1 MKILVTG
8 GAGYIGSITNMELW
22 KRGVETVVFDNLI
35 YGHRQA
41 VAGGVLEVGDLLR
54 VETLRKIFKK
64 YKFDGVIHFAAYVL
78 AGESMHDPYKYFNN
92 NIQGGL
98 NLLRVMAENS
108 VKKII
113 FSSSCAVYGYP
124 KKLPVT
130 EKEELKPVSVYGE
143 TKVSF
148 EKILYWYDKLFK
160 IKYVSLR
167 YFNAAG
173 ASLDGAFG
181 GDHKPET
188 HIIPLAIQAA
198 MGLRDYFKLFGND
211 YPTKD
216 GTCIRDYIHV
226 LDLSSAHILAL
237 EKLEK
242 GESAIYNLGA
252 EKGYSNLE
260 VLKMVKKVTGRD
272 FLIKIGKRREGD
284 PAAIFADSTKIK
296 KELGWKPGYSDLKT
310 IVETAWK
317 WHKTHPKG
325 YQKDAILVNRYFSRK
340 ARK

>member
-8 GAGYIGSITNMELW
+8 GAGYIGSITNQELR
-22 KRGVETVVFDNLI
+22 KKGFETVVFDNLI
-35 YGHRQA
+35 YGHRKA
-41 VAGGVLEVGDLLR
+41 VVDSILEVGDLLR
-54 VETLRKIFKK
+54 IESLRKIFKK
-64 YKFDGVIHFAAYVL
+64 HKFDGVIHFAAYAL
-78 AGESMHDPYKYFNN
+78 AGESMRDPYRYFKN

-98 NLLRVMAENS
+98 NLLQVMTENN

-130 EKEELKPVSVYGE
+130 EREKLEPVSVYGE
-143 TKVSF
+143 AKIAF
-148 EKILYWYDKLFK
+148 EKILYWYEKLYG
-160 IKYVSLR
+160 IKYISLR

-173 ASLDGAFG
+173 ASLDGTLG
-181 GDHKPET
+181 EDHKPET
-188 HIIPLAIQAA
+188 HIIPIALEAA
-198 MGLRDYFKLFGND
+198 LGLRKHFILFGND

-226 LDLSSAHILAL
+226 LDLAQAHISAL
-237 EKLEK
+237 ERLEEGK
-242 GESAIYNLGA
+242 NAIYNLGA

-260 VLKMVKKVTGRD
+260 VLKMIKRVTGRD
-272 FLIKIGKRREGD
+272 FPVKIGKRREGD

-296 KELGWKPGYSDLKT
+296 KELGWKPQYSDLKT

-317 WHKTHPKG
+317 WHKTHPEG
-325 YQKDAILVNRYFSRK
+325 YK
-340 ARK
+340 